1 MAKIEFSFTSEF
13 QQQMLALMLKDFS
26 FAARVINYIPVD
38 RLYSEAHKYIF
49 EQIKV
54 SLDKKELLT
63 LIELEDRLKTMD
75 RSKRR
80 LMKSFA
86 SELFTTKVENP
97 DFIKTKLT
105 EYAKK
110 CSFIDVFTTS
120 QTFWN
125 AKQHDKAYE
134 YAMMGMNELYT
145 VNFEDDA
152 VIPVEKFE
160 EFRQLFVADSM
171 KKSIQIP
178 TAIPSLDR
186 ALRGGLTK
194 GELGILLAEPKKGKS
209 IGLIHMGA
217 SALMAGFGRVAHF
230 VLEGTTD
237 QCILRYL
244 SRMSGIEYARLEKDT
259 ITPEEQ
265 KKIDRLM
272 KKFINRLD
280 LIPMNKHW
288 NYTVFDI
295 EAKLKELKS
304 VGRNPDVII
313 IDYADL
319 LSSGVAGMEKRLDQT
334 EVYRN
339 VKKLAVMGNYAIWTA
354 SQAQRPSK
362 EPDEVY
368 LLRAKDISE
377 SYEKVRIA
385 DLVATLNQTT
395 RERENGLLRFHLDIY
410 RSNDADET
418 MTLITNYEKMI
429 FYSPLYGEQSSKNDL
444 FDWMLKKKRSR

>member
-1 MAKIEFSFTSEF
+1 MSKIEFAFTVGF
-13 QQQMLALMLKDFS
+13 QDQMIALMLKDFS
-26 FAARVINYIPVD
+26 FAARVLNYIPAE

-80 LMKSFA
+80 IIKAFA
-86 SELFTTKVENP
+86 TTAFSTRIENP
-97 DFIKTKLT
+97 DFIKEKLT

-110 CSFIDVFTTS
+110 CSFIDVFTTA

-134 YAMMGMNELYT
+134 YAIAGMNELYT

-160 EFRQLFVADSM
+160 ELRQIYVADALKHSV
-171 KKSIQIP
+171 QIP
-178 TAIPSLDR
+178 TMIPSLDR
-186 ALRGGLTK
+186 ALRGGLSK

-217 SALMAGFGRVAHF
+217 AALMTKSGRVAHF
-230 VLEGTTD
+230 VLEGTTE

-244 SRMSGIEYARLEKDT
+244 SRISGIEYARLEKDD
-259 ITPEEQ
+259 ITKEEQ
-265 KKIDRLM
+265 KKVDELM
-272 KKFINRLD
+272 KKYINRLD

-295 EAKLKELKS
+295 ESKLKELKS
-304 VGRNPDVII
+304 VGRNPDLII
-313 IDYADL
+313 VDYADL
-319 LSSGVAGMEKRLDQT
+319 LSSGHAGLEKRLDQT

-339 VKKLAVMGNYAIWTA
+339 LKKLAVMGNYAIWTA

-362 EPDEVY
+362 EPDDVY

-385 DLVATLNQTT
+385 DLVATLNQTP
-395 RERENGLLRFHLDIY
+395 REKDNGLLRLHLDIY
-410 RSNDADET
+410 RSNDADT
-418 MTLITNYEKMI
+418 TITLITNFEKMC
-429 FYSPLYGEQSSKNDL
+429 FYSPLYGEQNFAQDV
-444 FDWMLKKKRSR
+444 FDWMLKKKRRR